1 MVEYLHD
8 RQHAKEDAIAA
19 ESARAAGLPEKSHEP
34 HDETNCAFHA
44 QLHVPLISA
53 GWVPL
58 LVFLGLFV
66 AFLSTLAPALA
77 TQRLPSCMVCRGPP
91 AR

>member
-1 MVEYLHD
+1 MEYLHNP
-8 RQHAKEDAIAA
+8 QHAREDVAEAA
-19 ESARAAGLPEKSHEP
+19 SARAAGLPDKPHEP
-34 HDETNCAFHA
+34 HDESNCSFHA
-44 QLHVPLISA
+44 QLHVPLMAA

-66 AFLSTLAPALA
+66 AFLTQIAPAITA
-77 TQRLPSCMVCRGPP
+77 QRLPSCLVCRGPP